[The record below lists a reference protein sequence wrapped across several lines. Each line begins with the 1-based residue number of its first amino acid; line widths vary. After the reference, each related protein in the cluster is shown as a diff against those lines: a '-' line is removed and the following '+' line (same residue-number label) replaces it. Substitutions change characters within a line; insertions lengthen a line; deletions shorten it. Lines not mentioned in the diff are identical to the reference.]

1 METERELSRKL
12 VRSTI
17 AQYEQATTAGNVELM
32 SAMRE
37 VSRSAY
43 EVETCFEKRE
53 NPMTT
58 AMLAIVTAEEDVA
71 QKLYLL
77 ALEQNKREA
86 DEESYVWRL
95 YLGRRFIEAR
105 LIPLREEFIQCRD
118 QASRLGDQDAVRE
131 ASAALVSLQ
140 F

>member
-1 METERELSRKL
+1 MQTDRELSRKL

-17 AQYEQATTAGNVELM
+17 AQYEQARAAGNVELL

-43 EVETCFEKRE
+43 DIETRFEKRE

-58 AMLAIVTAEEDVA
+58 AMLAIVTAEEEVA
-71 QKLYLL
+71 KKLYLL
-77 ALEQNKREA
+77 ALEQNKRES

-95 YLGRRFIEAR
+95 YLGRRFFEAR
-105 LIPLREEFIQCRD
+105 LIPMREELIQCRD

-131 ASAALVSLQ
+131 ADAALVSWLV
-140 F
+140 